1 MKDCAFP
8 SEQREK
14 ALADKRD
21 YYEVLGIQK
30 GASDADIKSAFR
42 KKAKNCHPDLHP
54 GDKAKEAEFKELN
67 EAYEILS
74 DPDKRAKYDQ
84 FGFAAFDPSMGGG
97 QGPFGGGAGFGG
109 FDFSDII
116 DSVFGGG
123 GFRSGGFD
131 GFGGSSRTRNGPVP
145 GNDLRYSITL
155 TLEEAASGIK
165 KEILIPREEECAT
178 CHGTGAKPG
187 TEPVRCATCGG
198 TGQVRTQ
205 QNTPF
210 GSFASTRPCT
220 ACHGTGKII
229 KDPCTD
235 CHGNGRIR
243 KNTRIMVNVP
253 AGIDDGQTICL
264 RGEGEAGMRGG
275 PRGDLYVTIRIKP
288 HRTLQRDGYDLRVE
302 QAIPFTVAALGGEIL
317 VPSLNGSVKCKIPAG
332 TQSGATLRLRE
343 QGIQRLNASGKGD
356 MLVTVVIEVPKKL
369 SEEQKNLLEQFAAS
383 MGEKQSRPSV
393 KKSFFGKK

>member
-165 KEILIPREEECAT
+165 KEILIPRGDVELCE
-178 CHGTGAKPG
+178 GDRLILGADLYDVDTDLRLK
-187 TEPVRCATCGG
+187 EIELKAQHEW
-198 TGQVRTQ
+198 TGQ
-205 QNTPF
+205 
-210 GSFASTRPCT
+210 
-220 ACHGTGKII
+220 KI
-229 KDPCTD
+229 KDLDISRKSFIVTVRR
-235 CHGNGRIR
+235 GNE
-243 KNTRIMVNVP
+243 
-253 AGIDDGQTICL
+253 TII
-264 RGEGEAGMRGG
+264 
-275 PRGDLYVTIRIKP
+275 PRG
-288 HRTLQRDGYDLRVE
+288 
-302 QAIPFTVAALGGEIL
+302 
-317 VPSLNGSVKCKIPAG
+317 N
-332 TQSGATLRLRE
+332 LRLRE
-343 QGIQRLNASGKGD
+343 GDLVILYTKQRTD
-356 MLVTVVIEVPKKL
+356 EVYM
-369 SEEQKNLLEQFAAS
+369 Q
-383 MGEKQSRPSV
+383 
-393 KKSFFGKK
+393 